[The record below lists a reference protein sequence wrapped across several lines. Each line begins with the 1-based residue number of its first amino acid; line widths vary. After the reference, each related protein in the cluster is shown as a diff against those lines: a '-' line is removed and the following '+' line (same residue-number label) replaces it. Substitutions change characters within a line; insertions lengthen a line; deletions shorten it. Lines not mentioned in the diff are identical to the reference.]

1 MARSTRRRPSSSM
14 GPRSAAVQVQPNGS
28 LGPIYQSYNFAA
40 THYLQRID
48 ERYTAGFFGHL
59 KFNDHAEAY
68 TEFMFMDD
76 NTRANYAPAGLFL
89 GAGFATSGTP
99 PLRDGNFY
107 TNCGVGGFG
116 NPGSNPYLTASEFGT
131 LCSPGSAF
139 PRWGADCHSS
149 GAGRYPIAD
158 RPSQYR
164 GRTPRRHLCAHHVS
178 RCVRRARGNR
188 AGLELRFVHHLRPDS
203 VQRLPHQ

>member
-1 MARSTRRRPSSSM
+1 MRPTEA
-14 GPRSAAVQVQPNGS
+14 SAT
-28 LGPIYQSYNFAA
+28 IYQSYNFAA

-76 NTRANYAPAGLFL
+76 NTRGNYAPAGLFL

-99 PLRDGNFY
+99 ALRDGNYY

-116 NPGSNPYLTASEFGT
+116 NPGSNPYLTPSEY
-131 LCSPGSAF
+131 SAPF
-139 PRWGADCHSS
+139 APPVLRF
-149 GAGRYPIAD
+149 
-158 RPSQYR
+158 
-164 GRTPRRHLCAHHVS
+164 
-178 RCVRRARGNR
+178 R
-188 AGLELRFVHHLRPDS
+188 AGGRPP
-203 VQRLPHQ
+203 QFRCRAIFNC